1 MEQKCW
7 PEPQQ
12 VCESVAVEVEREKC
26 ITVPREHC
34 RQVDRKHCSP
44 VPSQQCRQVEVEQC
58 AQVPVEHC
66 LQVHHCPLG
75 SLQGGTVLRC
85 RWSGAA
91 TSRASSARTFPG
103 WSALRSDTLF

>member
-75 SLQGGTVLRC
+75 SLQGELS
-85 RWSGAA
+85 SGAGGA
-91 TSRASSARTFPG
+91 VRLRPAPAAVPG
-103 WSALRSDTLF
+103 RSQAGVR